1 MIHTTTS
8 KNLRRATAILA
19 IALVSLAAR
28 SATAATISYSLMMCE
43 DLGVLKDPMNKTLM
57 MNAAWKPQHTLML
70 GRTMPYLELRNTSE
84 EGELTQLSLS
94 IGDTAKNFD
103 WAQLIESSPGVTFSL
118 VTPDAVAG
126 SAKSDTLV
134 INFIGLGPDEFV
146 RFRTGLSPDIAGGS
160 MISDYRMTFFEIDGG
175 ADTSGNSLVKVQF
188 NTSGGPQVLEKQMP
202 NFAFG
207 MPTSTS
213 LAFKGQYMDM
223 IMPFTL
229 TDEGED
235 NPDEP
240 AIPEPGTLVLLG
252 IGMLGLTARR
262 LGLCRRT
269 QAR

>member
-1 MIHTTTS
+1 MAHTTNSNCT
-8 KNLRRATAILA
+8 RRAAAILA
-19 IALVSLAAR
+19 IALVALAAR
-28 SATAATISYSLMMCE
+28 GATAATISYSLMMCE

-70 GRTMPYLELRNTSE
+70 ARTMPYLELRNTSE

-134 INFIGLGPDEFV
+134 INFIGLGPGEFV
-146 RFRTGLSPDIAGGS
+146 RFRSGLSPDISAGS
-160 MISDYRMTFFEIDGG
+160 MISDYRMTFFEMDGG
-175 ADTSGNSLVKVQF
+175 GDTSGNSLVKVQF
-188 NTSGGPQVLEKQMP
+188 NTSGGPQALEKQMP

-207 MPTSTS
+207 MPTSTTM
-213 LAFKGQYMDM
+213 AFKDHYMDM

-229 TDEGED
+229 TDEGG
-235 NPDEP
+235 EP
-240 AIPEPGTLVLLG
+240 SDGPEIPEPGTLVLLG
-252 IGMLGLTARR
+252 VGMLGLAAVR
-262 LGLCRRT
+262 LGRRGGDR
-269 QAR
+269 AR